1 MTLETF
7 FLICFGVGFVFSL
20 VSFFAGGLH
29 LHLPTRFHFDFGHH
43 GHVPHA
49 HAGSAGHAA
58 HGGAHLDFTQV
69 SPFNV
74 PSIMAFLA
82 WFGGVGYLMS
92 HNFNAGLGSTIVVSL
107 AGGLAGGFIVFMFLS
122 KLASYDGSLDP
133 ADDEMVGVIANVDS
147 AIREGGTGE
156 IVYSVRGIR
165 HACGARAEDGSAI
178 SKGAEV
184 VVTRF
189 ENGIAYV
196 RHWEEFSESGSAS
209 NAAKG

>member
-1 MTLETF
+1 MNLETF

-29 LHLPTRFHFDFGHH
+29 LHLPTKFHFNLGHH

-49 HAGSAGHAA
+49 HTGGVGH
-58 HGGAHLDFTQV
+58 GAHTGVHMDFTQV

-82 WFGGVGYLMS
+82 WFGGVGYLME
-92 HNFNAGLGSTIVVSL
+92 HHLHAGLASSMVVSL
-107 AGGLAGGFIVFMFLS
+107 LGGMFGGAIVFMFLS

-133 ADDEMVGVIANVDS
+133 ADDEMVGVIGTVDS
-147 AIREGGTGE
+147 AIRNGGTGE
-156 IVYSVRGIR
+156 IVYLVRGIR
-165 HACGARAEDGSAI
+165 HACGARTENGSTMP
-178 SKGAEV
+178 KGEEV

-189 ENGIAYV
+189 EHGIAYV
-196 RHWEEFSESGSAS
+196 RKWEEFADSGSQAVS
-209 NAAKG
+209 G

>member
-1 MTLETF
+1 MTLENF

-20 VSFFAGGLH
+20 VSFFAGGIH
-29 LHLPTRFHFDFGHH
+29 LHLPTKFHFDFGHH
-43 GHVPHA
+43 GHVPHGA
-49 HAGSAGHAA
+49 HAASSM
-58 HGGAHLDFTQV
+58 DFSHV

-92 HNFNAGLGSTIVVSL
+92 HNFNAGLGATLIVSL
-107 AGGLAGGFIVFMFLS
+107 AGGLAGGFVVFLFLS

-147 AIREGGTGE
+147 AIRNGGTGE
-156 IVYSVRGIR
+156 IVYLVRGIR
-165 HACGARAEDGSAI
+165 HACGARTENGSTI
-178 SKGAEV
+178 PKGEEV

-189 ENGIAYV
+189 EHGIAYV
-196 RHWEEFSESGSAS
+196 RKWEEFADSGSH
-209 NAAKG
+209 AANG